1 MDRIKFIMELTQR
14 QFELVNLLLD
24 YRNDLNSDE
33 DKKTRKL
40 ITYLLEKVYKL
51 DVLHFKFVGQ
61 ALGLISA
68 EEGD

>member
-1 MDRIKFIMELTQR
+1 MELTQR

-51 DVLHFKFVGQ
+51 DVLNFKFVGQ

-68 EEGD
+68 DEGD